1 MRFLVLLFVLIPIV
15 SEAKLSHLSCSQNGL
30 HIAFVNG
37 VGVDVNQFQGF
48 RNAST
53 SLVNDLAINLDLL
66 DLSSTP
72 ERVTFDSYHNSSFLK
87 LYDGFEAWKLY
98 MEGET
103 TEDGGLFSQDTISK
117 IFNYKITE
125 NTKALSRTCHTIF
138 FKKHCQ
144 KLDEI
149 LFFKDT
155 YEDLGRMKTEV
166 SKVLSNGRKIL
177 FVSHSAGALFVDNIR
192 DYIKRVKP
200 ANYLHT
206 SHLALA
212 RPLETQHENQY
223 HLTFEDDQLTEGL
236 RLIPLVG
243 NKVPTANLNKTQACF
258 DPAAPNDIFSNHSYI
273 NCYLG
278 QLISQNTTDSPILDE
293 PAEMPARS
301 QVKNAIYRVA
311 SYLSNN
317 DKNCCDG
324 KKGKVW
330 LNGVTPGGFVSEK
343 LRITGGEIY
352 VSPMAQLCGV
362 GEIKGSQNPNN
373 HEFHP
378 GTKIEG
384 EVFIDSKF
392 YFQNLKALPTSKLSI
407 ISGTSKNFSSQNF
420 TLYGELEWKNNLST
434 TLENTSI
441 SNIKLYG
448 KNKVTGDVSFG
459 GGSYYNV
466 ALESPS
472 ALLTVGSSGNKIDR
486 KLKITYLGIKDAR
499 FLEND
504 IDGDFELFASTDLQ
518 VTNNQ
523 FLESLTL
530 KSPDIEIYSS
540 EIRNSSAIQTG
551 NRIIMS
557 KASLGPTQVQCT
569 DTFSSSGN
577 TKALTLDNCEV
588 VSIGLGSNIGG
599 PISGVGSLYLQG
611 EFANGGTISASSGQ
625 SVSIQGTVGGSFN
638 IMAPISTGITAGV
651 SGDLNVVSNCTK
663 RTKLDMRV
671 SWVGSYAVNFAEK
684 GYTEWQCFYDV
695 NQEIYC
701 GPSGVACI

>member
-1 MRFLVLLFVLIPIV
+1 MRFLILFFLICSSIA
-15 SEAKLSHLSCSQNGL
+15 EAKLSHLTCSANGL
-30 HIAFVNG
+30 HIIFING
-37 VGVDVNQFQGF
+37 VGVDVSQFEDFERQSRVF
-48 RNAST
+48 ASELEK
-53 SLVNDLAINLDLL
+53 SWI
-66 DLSSTP
+66 DLSSIP
-72 ERVTFDSYHNSSFLK
+72 ENVTFDAYHNSSFLK
-87 LYDGFEAWKLY
+87 PYDGFEAWKLY

-103 TEDGGLFSQDTISK
+103 TEDGGFFSQDTITK
-117 IFNYKITE
+117 IFNYKITQ
-125 NTKALSRTCHTIF
+125 NAKALSKTCHTYLF
-138 FKKHCQ
+138 EKHCQ

-149 LFFKDT
+149 LFFKKT
-155 YEDLGRMKTEV
+155 YEDLAKMKFEV
-166 SKVLSNGRKIL
+166 DKVLSSGKKIL

-192 DYIKRVKP
+192 DYIKRVWSDK
-200 ANYLHT
+200 YLQT

-212 RPLETQHENQY
+212 RPLETQHINQY
-223 HLTFEDDQLTEGL
+223 HLTFEDDQLTERL
-236 RLIPLVG
+236 RFIPLVG
-243 NKVPTANLNKTQACF
+243 GKVPPANLDKTQKCI
-258 DPAAPNDIFSNHSYI
+258 DPKDPDDIFSNHSYI

-278 QLISQNTTDSPILDE
+278 QLTSQNTADSPILNE

-301 QVKNAIYRVA
+301 HVKNAIYRVA
-311 SYLSNN
+311 SYLTNN

-324 KKGKVW
+324 KNGKVW

-343 LRITGGEIY
+343 IRITGGEIF
-352 VSPMAQLCGV
+352 VSRMAQLCGF
-362 GEIKGSQNPNN
+362 GEIKGSQNSNN
-373 HEFHP
+373 YEFHS

-392 YFQNLKALPTSKLSI
+392 YIQNLKTLPNSKLSI
-407 ISGTSKNFSSQNF
+407 ISGPTKNFSSQNF
-420 TLYGELEWKNNLST
+420 TLHGELDWKNNLST
-434 TLENTSI
+434 SLGYTSL
-441 SNIKLYG
+441 SNLNLYG

-466 ALESPS
+466 TLESPS
-472 ALLTVGSSGNKIDR
+472 ALLTVGGSSNKIDT
-486 KLKITYLGIKDAR
+486 KLKISYLGTVNAR

-504 IDGDFELFASTDLQ
+504 IVGDFELFGSTNLQ

-523 FLESLTL
+523 FLGSMTL

-540 EIRNSSAIQTG
+540 EIRNSSTIQTG
-551 NRIIMS
+551 KRIIMS

-577 TKALTLDNCEV
+577 TTALTLDNCEV

-599 PISGVGSLYLQG
+599 PVSGEGSLYLHG
-611 EFANGGTISASSGQ
+611 EFANGGTILASSGQ

-638 IMAPISTGITAGV
+638 ITAPISTGITAGV
-651 SGDLNVVSNCTK
+651 SGDLNVVSNCTN

-671 SWVGSYAVNFAEK
+671 SWVGSYSVNFAEN